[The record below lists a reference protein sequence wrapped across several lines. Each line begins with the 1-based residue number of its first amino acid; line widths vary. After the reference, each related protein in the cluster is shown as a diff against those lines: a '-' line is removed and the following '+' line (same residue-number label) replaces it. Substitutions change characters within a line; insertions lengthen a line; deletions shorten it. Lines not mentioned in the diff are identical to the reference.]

1 MLLHDE
7 SLCFRTD
14 NNDVHIAFVCPS
26 CLSYLHRNKMPP
38 LSLANGMWIG
48 PVPGELKILTL
59 PECILVAR
67 HFPAAY
73 IVKLYPKK
81 KGHSGLRGN
90 ISTYCLN
97 TEDIAKMTDAQIM
110 PPRTSIL
117 AATIGITF
125 VGPRNVPE
133 KMMPGFLHVNQN
145 CVQMVL
151 QWLKQ
156 NNPLYEHIIICP
168 ERLNTLPVDGF
179 PQEILSVTR
188 HLPDTD
194 ILAAENDGYV
204 VRSRVCVSSKQRGF
218 RVGVRQKL
226 TIQERMIKSEQM
238 WDEAERDETRQGE
251 QEGC

>member
-1 MLLHDE
+1 
-7 SLCFRTD
+7 
-14 NNDVHIAFVCPS
+14 VCPS
-26 CLSYLHRNKMPP
+26 CLSHLQRNKTPP

-59 PECILVAR
+59 PEHVLVAR

-81 KGHSGLRGN
+81 KGARSWGTKNLQSGLRGN
-90 ISTYCLN
+90 VSTYRLN

-110 PPRTSIL
+110 PPRSSIL
-117 AATIGITF
+117 AATIGVTF

-133 KMMPGFLHVNQN
+133 KTMPGFLRVNRN
-145 CVQMVL
+145 RVRMAL

-179 PQEILSVTR
+179 PQEI
-188 HLPDTD
+188 
-194 ILAAENDGYV
+194 
-204 VRSRVCVSSKQRGF
+204 
-218 RVGVRQKL
+218 
-226 TIQERMIKSEQM
+226 
-238 WDEAERDETRQGE
+238 
-251 QEGC
+251 